1 MRTPDAKRYRLHDL
15 RTLGRW
21 LGRTWQR
28 HRLQATLNTAV
39 GLVAVAADLA
49 FVWATKLCVDIATGV
64 ETRLTLTSGLAI
76 LAGIT
81 VLQLSLGVCV
91 KWIRATLGVEAACRM
106 QRDLL
111 ERLLHADWTSVRKF
125 HSGHLLN
132 RLERD
137 TQDITNFLT
146 EQIPQFISTCV
157 QFAGAFL
164 FLFFMDRTLAVI
176 VVLVVPFFVVA
187 SRLYIRKMRTLS
199 HEIRETESRI
209 QASLQEDLQH
219 SLVIRILERVGLVV
233 SKVEAQQRSL
243 RGLVVRR
250 TCYAT
255 VSSTVMNAGF
265 ACGYLITFGWGA
277 FQLQQ
282 QLITYGALIAFI
294 QLVGQIQGPVRT
306 LTRFV
311 PVFIGTFTAAERLM
325 ELESLPG
332 EPDGR
337 KGPPARRAGI
347 AVRDVTFRYADQSR
361 LILDHLSHYFAP
373 GSVTAIVGETGAGK
387 TTLIRLLLA
396 LIRPESGSIRLTD
409 ESGTPIAPVD
419 AASRNHFSY
428 VPQGNTL
435 LSGTIRENLLLGDP
449 SADEE
454 RLNAA
459 LHTAAA
465 DFVFALP
472 EGIDTPLGEVGGGLS
487 EGQAQRI
494 AIARALLKESPVLLL
509 DEATSSLDAETER
522 TVLGRIVEYCKG
534 RTLIFITHRPE
545 VLRHATDTLRLARP
559 GQASQSDPEC

>member
-1 MRTPDAKRYRLHDL
+1 MKVQDPKKHKLHDL
-15 RTLGRW
+15 GTLARW

-28 HRLQATLNTAV
+28 HRLQATLNTFI
-39 GLVAVAADLA
+39 GLLAVAADLA

-64 ETRLTLTSGLAI
+64 ETRLTLTFGLGT
-76 LAGIT
+76 LAGIA
-81 VLQLSLGVCV
+81 VLQLAMGVAL

-111 ERLLHADWTSVRKF
+111 ARLLQADWTAVKRF

-137 TQDITNFLT
+137 TQSVTNFLT
-146 EQIPQFISTCV
+146 EQIPQILSTCV

-219 SLVIRILERVGLVV
+219 SLVIRILERAGLVTK
-233 SKVEAQQRSL
+233 KVEAQQTEL
-243 RGLVVRR
+243 RGQVVAR
-250 TCYAT
+250 TRYAT
-255 VSSTVMNAGF
+255 ISSTVMNAGF
-265 ACGYLITFGWGA
+265 ACGYLITFGWGS

-282 QLITYGALIAFI
+282 GLITYGALIAFI

-311 PVFIGTFTAAERLM
+311 PVFIATFTAAERIM
-325 ELESLPG
+325 ELEGLPLEHS
-332 EPDGR
+332 EP
-337 KGPPARRAGI
+337 KAPVLRRAGI
-347 AVRDVTFRYADQSR
+347 AVSDITFRYTDESR
-361 LILDHLSHYFAP
+361 TILDHLSHHFAP
-373 GSVTAIVGETGAGK
+373 GSVTAITGETGAGK

-396 LIRPESGSIRLTD
+396 LIKPVGGSIRLTD
-409 ESGTPIAPVD
+409 ETGRLAMPID
-419 AASRNHFSY
+419 AATRNHFSY

-435 LSGTIRENLLLGDP
+435 LSGTIRDNLLLGNP
-449 SADEE
+449 SADDEQ
-454 RLNAA
+454 LKAA

-465 DFVFALP
+465 DFVFTLP
-472 EGIDTPLGEVGGGLS
+472 AGIDTPLGEVGGGLS

-494 AIARALLKESPVLLL
+494 AIARALLKESPILLL

-522 TVLGRIVEYCKG
+522 IVLGRIVEHCKG

-545 VLRHATDTLRLARP
+545 VLRYATDTLHLDRP
-559 GQASQSDPEC
+559 ASLQTSR